1 WKSRARKLDTEL
13 RAFANEAVSDGRHD
27 RLIDIANQLFEL
39 RQEILDV
46 VHVGKEGEKATKPYP
61 WWAREW
67 MRMTHMLIWAELL
80 AREERS
86 VRIRNRLMGPDR
98 DINLLRDPDGDEGP
112 KRFIDRIV
120 CWLLQTRRR

>member
-1 WKSRARKLDTEL
+1 MDDNIMWKSRARKLDAEL
-13 RAFANEAVSDGRHD
+13 RAFANEALSDGRLD
-27 RLIDIANQLFEL
+27 RLAEIADDLFGL

-67 MRMTHMLIWAELL
+67 MSMTHMLILAEFL

-98 DINLLRDPDGDEGP
+98 DIDLLRDPEDEGP
-112 KRFIDRIV
+112 KRFIDRI
-120 CWLLQTRRR
+120 